1 MTQHSLSTKK
11 KLKTQVTVGTRI
23 IVIFTTLL
31 AVIAII
37 GITAPYGHIFYDKTA
52 PELIELEQSYDSG
65 LINKEA
71 FSTQKAIL
79 KKKYSFFGFTNVRRF
94 LFAIGLPMALFASS
108 ILFLLSTFI
117 KNKFIIYALR
127 CMSIPFVVTGAYFIT
142 WTLWDRQD
150 FPESMYYITI
160 IVLSIVVTSLLYY
173 IFKIISKDF
182 NKIDK
187 LRQQLNPLKR
197 NVDFI
202 SDLAHIIPET
212 LETLSYKAM
221 TTVTSEDLKE
231 NLEKIEETLNDR

>member
-1 MTQHSLSTKK
+1 MTQYSLSTKK

-23 IVIFTTLL
+23 TVIFTTLL

-37 GITAPYGHIFYDKTA
+37 GIAAPYSHIFFDKTA
-52 PELIELEQSYDSG
+52 PEFLELEQSYDSG
-65 LINKEA
+65 LLSKEVFA
-71 FSTQKAIL
+71 TQKAIL
-79 KKKYSFFGFTNVRRF
+79 KNKYSFFGFTNVRRF

-117 KNKFIIYALR
+117 KNKFITYALR
-127 CMSIPFVVTGAYFIT
+127 CVSIPFVVTGAYFIT

-150 FPESMYYITI
+150 FPESLYYTTI
-160 IVLSIVVTSLLYY
+160 IALSIVVTSLLYY

-182 NKIDK
+182 NKLET

-197 NVDFI
+197 NVTFI

-212 LETLSYKAM
+212 LETVSYKAM
-221 TTVTSEDLKE
+221 TKVTSEDLKE
-231 NLEKIEETLNDR
+231 NVDKIEETLND